1 MDPDSESESCYSS
14 GRTTPTQR
22 RRVPRPPSPEPYE
35 EVFSLDFVC
44 RRKSR
49 SILNCT
55 VVGRDGYTPY
65 FHIMTG
71 AVGNTLVRTNDGR
84 NVATIEWQ
92 GKGGAAYV
100 DVRNAVMKQPVS
112 EWLGVAS
119 DARQV
124 ICYSQSEKEI

>member
-1 MDPDSESESCYSS
+1 
-14 GRTTPTQR
+14 
-22 RRVPRPPSPEPYE
+22 
-35 EVFSLDFVC
+35 VC